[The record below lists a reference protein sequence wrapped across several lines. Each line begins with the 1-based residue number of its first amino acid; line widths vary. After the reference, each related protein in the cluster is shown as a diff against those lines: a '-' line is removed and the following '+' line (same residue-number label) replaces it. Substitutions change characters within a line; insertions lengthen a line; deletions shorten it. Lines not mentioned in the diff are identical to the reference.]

1 MIAAVLDTNVLV
13 SGFLSGVSTPGVLVQ
28 AWRADRFRLVTSLA
42 ILAEVER
49 TLQKPYFRERM
60 SDDRVR
66 RASVLLRTD
75 SFLVLNVEP
84 LAGVATHPEDDAIL
98 TTAISGSADYLVTGD
113 RQVQGSGSV
122 RGISIVSPAMFRAIL
137 LQQFERPWTGRGDRL
152 PAMPSSQAP
161 PP

>member
-13 SGFLSGVSTPGVLVQ
+13 SGFLSGASTPGVLVQ

-60 SDDRVR
+60 SDDQVR

-75 SFLVLNVEP
+75 SFLVPNVEP

-98 TTAISGSADYLVTGD
+98 ATAVSGAADYLVTGD
-113 RQVQGSGSV
+113 RQVQGLGSV
-122 RGISIVSPAMFRAIL
+122 QGISIISPAIFRAIL
-137 LQQFERPWTGRGDRL
+137 FQQFERP
-152 PAMPSSQAP
+152 
-161 PP
+161 